1 MEATAFAADLRSADT
16 GLIIDLRGDINGGAD
31 TVFNAI
37 TQQALD
43 QKPHAL
49 LLNFNGVGYINSTG
63 IALIVG
69 LLAAARKNGIPLRTY
84 GLSDHYQEIFT
95 ITRLSDFMTIVANEA
110 AALGSS

>member
-1 MEATAFAADLRSADT
+1 MEATAFAATLRSSAS
-16 GLIIDLRGDINGGAD
+16 GLIIDLSGDINGAAD
-31 TVFNAI
+31 AEFNAV

-84 GLSDHYQEIFT
+84 GLSDHYREIFT
-95 ITRLSDFMTIVANEA
+95 ITRLSDFMSIVSDEA
-110 AALGSS
+110 AALGAG

>member
-1 MEATAFAADLRSADT
+1 MEATAFAATLRPIDA
-16 GLIIDLRGDINGGAD
+16 GLIIDLSGDINGGAD
-31 TVFNAI
+31 DAFNAV
-37 TQQALD
+37 TQRALD

-49 LLNFNGVGYINSTG
+49 LLNFSAVGYINSTG

-95 ITRLSDFMTIVANEA
+95 ITRLSDFMSIVSDEA
-110 AALGSS
+110 AALGAD